1 MDTRLLDASVTG
13 VAAAAKALRA
23 GELVAIPTETVYGL
37 GANALDP
44 SAVAAIFAAKARPSF
59 DPLIVHLAPLDRER
73 PLETEQL
80 RQVARIE
87 LLNAEARGVL
97 SRFADK
103 FWPGPLTV
111 VLPKAAAVP
120 DLVTGGLETVGVRV
134 PSHPVAM
141 QLLAEAGVPIA
152 APSANRF
159 GRVSPTCAA
168 DVVAELGG
176 RIPWVL
182 DGGPCPVGVES
193 TVVRLESDGHL
204 TLLRPGGVPLES
216 LENAAGRIDV
226 PSMATV
232 TPGHVAVAPGMLA
245 SHYAPSRPLHVL
257 SQPMEALTDASLGR
271 ELAAYVSPDG
281 GAVGV
286 LVMRANAAAVQ
297 ARLTRLGFE
306 PALVVSLSEAGDDRD
321 AAQRL
326 FAALRALDASSAVTL
341 VREPCAVRHGLWRA
355 IGDRLDRAS
364 VGARD
369 PVSDARR

>member
-1 MDTRLLDASVTG
+1 MDTRLLEASPAG
-13 VAAAAKALRA
+13 VAAAAKALRS

-44 SAVAAIFAAKARPSF
+44 SAAAAVFAAKERPTF

-73 PLETEQL
+73 PLESEHL
-80 RQVARIE
+80 RRVARIE
-87 LLNAEARGVL
+87 LLSAEARGVL
-97 SRFADK
+97 SRLATK

-120 DLVTGGLETVGVRV
+120 ELVTGGLETVGVRV

-141 QLLAEAGVPIA
+141 QLLAEAHVPIA

-193 TVVRLESDGHL
+193 TVVLLDPEGRL
-204 TLLRPGGVPLES
+204 TLLRPGGVTLEA
-216 LENAAGRIDV
+216 LEQAAGRVDM
-226 PSMATV
+226 PPTGTV
-232 TPGHVAVAPGMLA
+232 QAGRPVASPGMLA

-257 SQPMEALTDASLGR
+257 SQPLEALTDASLGR
-271 ELAAYVSPDG
+271 ELAGYVAGSG
-281 GAVGV
+281 GPVGV
-286 LVMRANAAAVQ
+286 LVMRAKASAVR
-297 ARLTRLGFE
+297 ARLTGIGFE
-306 PALVVSLSEAGDDRD
+306 PALVVSLTETGDDRE

-326 FAALRALDASSAVTL
+326 FGALRALDASSAATL
-341 VREPCAVRHGLWRA
+341 VREPCPVRHGLWRA

-364 VGARD
+364 ARG
-369 PVSDARR
+369 PA